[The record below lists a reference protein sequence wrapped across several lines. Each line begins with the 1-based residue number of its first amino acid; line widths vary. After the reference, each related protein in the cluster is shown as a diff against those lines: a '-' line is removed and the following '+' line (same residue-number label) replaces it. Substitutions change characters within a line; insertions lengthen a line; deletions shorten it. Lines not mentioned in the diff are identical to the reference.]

1 MMAILTGVWWYFIVV
16 SQIYS
21 PTNFILL
28 ELDLIEISFFFYRAQ
43 AGRRS
48 QDRDP
53 TLAIEVTTL
62 NPKLLG
68 HWGELLN
75 ISFLLTRLM
84 LVFFNRGF
92 WRDTAGERGSP
103 CTEASISASRRP
115 SNSPLCSPR
124 STSSS
129 LYFSGKALLYT
140 LSLKVWISVLRAWGT
155 LSEFLVP
162 SWFTFIQ
169 PRSHSCF
176 LHLLVL
182 FPCSHFWYISI
193 S

>member
-1 MMAILTGVWWYFIVV
+1 M
-16 SQIYS
+16 
-21 PTNFILL
+21 
-28 ELDLIEISFFFYRAQ
+28 
-43 AGRRS
+43 
-48 QDRDP
+48 
-53 TLAIEVTTL
+53 TTL

-182 FPCSHFWYISI
+182 FPCSHFWYSFYFLTELWLIQEARWFFSPRTLERI
-193 S
+193 KNWRHHVL